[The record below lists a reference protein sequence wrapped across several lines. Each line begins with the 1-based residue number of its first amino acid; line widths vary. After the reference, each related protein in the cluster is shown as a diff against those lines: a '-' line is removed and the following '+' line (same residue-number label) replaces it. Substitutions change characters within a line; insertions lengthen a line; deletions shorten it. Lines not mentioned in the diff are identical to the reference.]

1 MTIDQIKKELEKLS
15 NSNFSKYTYIIKKH
29 DRDQYRDSSSSGISQ
44 NMLYPNSI
52 AIKYEIGG
60 ISGGSC
66 WETSNPEPYFVSSR
80 PNTFKELYYPIIKL
94 LHELNVFNDGFLYI
108 DTMFELSNK
117 MKVAEQTVR
126 EYYGNCTNYDVEI
139 LLISD
144 ILSIINHKRER
155 NLI

>member
-15 NSNFSKYTYIIKKH
+15 KSNFSEYSYVIEKH
-29 DRDQYRDSSSSGISQ
+29 DRDQYRGTSSSGISQ
-44 NMLYPNSI
+44 NMLSPNSI

-66 WETSNPEPYFVSSR
+66 WETSNPQSYHLSSR

-94 LHELNVFNDGFLYI
+94 LHELNVFNDAFLYI
-108 DTMFELSNK
+108 DTLFELSNK
-117 MKVAEQTVR
+117 MKVAEQIDR